1 MVCSKSPW
9 WRLFLPSLPKAEDG
23 RSFPGNHQPVYWQAG
38 KTAEVSWGFAAN
50 HGGGYSYRL
59 CPKPKDNM
67 ELTEECFQ
75 QMPLRFVG
83 DTQFLQ
89 YTFTTTTRKE
99 IPAMQTDTGTVPAG
113 S

>member
-38 KTAEVSWGFAAN
+38 KTAEVSWAFAAN

-59 CPKPKDNM
+59 CPKPANNM
-67 ELTEECFQ
+67 DLTEECFQ
-75 QMPLRFVG
+75 QTPLRFVG
-83 DTQFLQ
+83 NRQWLQKRNDTS
-89 YTFTTTTRKE
+89 TRTE
-99 IPAMQTDTGTVPAG
+99 IQALRTDTGTYP
-113 S
+113 